1 MIRILRKL
9 TGVPHI
15 YPFYHL
21 VSDSPPAHVRHL
33 FRVKTVRE
41 FEADLEFF
49 LKYYEPADFP
59 DILNQR
65 KPSFHL
71 SFDDGL
77 RECYDIIAP
86 ILLKKGIPATFFV
99 NSHFV
104 DNQSL
109 FYKHK
114 ISLIFD
120 NLNSKNKKQISNLLK
135 TNTPERFIKSLKYSD
150 TKTFEL
156 IFKTLEIDEKEY
168 LATQKPYMTS
178 TQLSD
183 LQKLGFQIGAHSATH
198 PLYSEITLNE
208 QINETKQSLD
218 FITKTFKIPNPTFAF
233 PFSDDGVSLIYF
245 HTFKNTVSFGTAGI
259 KLDSV
264 PTNIQRIAVERMPF
278 AGDYVQKRYLEYILQ
293 KIVSKNKISRK

>member
-1 MIRILRKL
+1 MIKILRKL
-9 TGVPHI
+9 SGIRHI

-21 VSDSPPAHVRHL
+21 VSDEPPAHVRHL

-41 FEADLEFF
+41 FETDLEFF

-99 NSHFV
+99 NSDFV
-104 DNQSL
+104 DNRDI
-109 FYKHK
+109 FFKHK
-114 ISLIFD
+114 ASIILEELFKKRQKTGKISEDDAKDECFAREC
-120 NLNSKNKKQISNLLK
+120 N
-135 TNTPERFIKSLKYSD
+135 YSD
-150 TKTFEL
+150 NKLLTMSAEALGIDLWDYLCEKQPYLTKL
-156 IFKTLEIDEKEY
+156 QLKE
-168 LATQKPYMTS
+168 
-178 TQLSD
+178 
-183 LQKLGFQIGAHSATH
+183 LQKFGFNIGAHSASH
-198 PLYSEITLNE
+198 PLFSDEDVGDQIE
-208 QINETKQSLD
+208 QAEQSLY
-218 FITKTFKIPNPTFAF
+218 FVREEFKVKNPTFAF
-233 PFSDDGVSLIYF
+233 PFTDDGVTKALFRRISSTY
-245 HTFKNTVSFGTAGI
+245 TFGTAGI

-293 KIVSKNKISRK
+293 KIVSKNKILRK